1 MCQELLCCSPFAFC
15 TVCSPI
21 CILSLVL
28 GLRGCTI
35 GNAWEVVRGAWR
47 RGPGSSTGSTL
58 CRRFFDLTEPSWLKA
73 RTVRVQLLLPEARPE
88 LGFWEG
94 DADVCCRDCLRV
106 LQSSFEASRSLIGL
120 FWVSCLLKH
129 RAKKL
134 WDLCPLNQI
143 HFSEKSPLLRR
154 GCSVDTLSSYHWED
168 SFLQVSMAL
177 DFQED

>member
-1 MCQELLCCSPFAFC
+1 MGLFLFLYCMCQELLCCSPFAFC

-73 RTVRVQLLLPEARPE
+73 RTVRVQLLLPEVRPE

-134 WDLCPLNQI
+134 CGICVP
-143 HFSEKSPLLRR
+143 
-154 GCSVDTLSSYHWED
+154 
-168 SFLQVSMAL
+168 
-177 DFQED
+177 